1 MTDESTTSSTTKR
14 GTGSRGTG
22 AGLFAAVV
30 AAIAASLCCLGPLVL
45 VSLGATGAWIG
56 NLSAL
61 EPYRPLFMAATAGF
75 LVLAFFRVY
84 RAEPAACEPGSACE
98 RPATKRATK
107 ASLWLAM
114 CVVIGLFA
122 APYVVGRLAAST
134 DEAAPVTTDSVTL
147 TVDGMT
153 CDTCPATVKKS
164 LTRLDGVVGARVSF
178 DPPQAVVE
186 FDPTKLTAKDL
197 VEATAAV
204 GYPSHTAD

>member
-1 MTDESTTSSTTKR
+1 MIDESTTSTT
-14 GTGSRGTG
+14 TNHGTG

-61 EPYRPLFMAATAGF
+61 EPYRPLFMMATAGF
-75 LVLAFFRVY
+75 LGLAFFRVY

-98 RPATKRATK
+98 RPTTKRATK
-107 ASLWLAM
+107 ASLWFVT
-114 CVVIGLFA
+114 CVVAGLFA
-122 APYVVGRLAAST
+122 APYVVGQLAAST
-134 DEAAPVTTDSVTL
+134 EEAASVRTDSVTL

-153 CDTCPATVKKS
+153 CDACPATVKKS

-204 GYPSHTAD
+204 GYPSHIAN